1 MHKSAVFTKHK
12 HDEQT
17 TRIYNAS
24 EKTHIEKPKGGSE
37 PLKTNLRPSSHA
49 SEQSNRI

>member
-17 TRIYNAS
+17 TRIYNVS
-24 EKTHIEKPKGGSE
+24 ETNTSKKLKGG
-37 PLKTNLRPSSHA
+37 PSP
-49 SEQSNRI
+49 